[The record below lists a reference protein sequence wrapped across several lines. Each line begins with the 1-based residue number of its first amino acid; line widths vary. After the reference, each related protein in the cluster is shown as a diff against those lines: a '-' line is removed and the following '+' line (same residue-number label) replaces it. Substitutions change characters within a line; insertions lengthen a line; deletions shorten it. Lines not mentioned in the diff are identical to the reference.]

1 MTTATGSVSLTSF
14 EADRQ
19 SLTTGSIGPALAAVE
34 QARAGV
40 GDWAIAHRLVKR
52 VASGPVDAAAHA
64 GLYYGAP
71 AVLFLLHAAGGD
83 DGRGPYAQATQ
94 TLARHVGR
102 LTRQRLTTA
111 QERIRRNQPAA
122 FAEYDLFYG
131 LTGIGVLLLLHLPGC
146 DELGDLLA
154 YIVRLTEPR
163 TDNGQQ
169 VPGWWVGHDPDST
182 LPTPGGHANFGMAHG
197 AAGLLALL
205 ALSVRRGRQ
214 VDGQADAI
222 ERLCDWFD
230 YWRQETPHGTWWPQ
244 WLCRDQLRTGRSYQD
259 RPGRPSWCYGAAGIA
274 RALQL
279 AAIVTN
285 NPVRQAAAESV
296 LAACLGGD
304 QLERLT
310 EPGMCHG
317 LAGLHR
323 TAARAAADARTPDIA
338 RKLPDLTQR
347 LTRCQPAPGNG
358 GFLTGQAGLSLASD
372 PARTGTPPRTGWD
385 ACLLIT

>member
-1 MTTATGSVSLTSF
+1 MTTATGSASLISL

-19 SLTTGSIGPALAAVE
+19 SLATGSVGPALAAIE
-34 QARAGV
+34 QARTGI
-40 GDWAIAHRLVKR
+40 GDWTTAHHLVKR

-71 AVLFLLHAAGGD
+71 AVLFLLHAVRGD
-83 DGRGPYAQATQ
+83 GHDPYAQPTQ
-94 TLARHVGR
+94 TLARHVRR

-146 DELGDLLA
+146 DELGELLA
-154 YIVRLTEPR
+154 YVVRLTDPR
-163 TDNGQQ
+163 TDNGQR

-205 ALSVRRGRQ
+205 ALSARRGRQ
-214 VDGQADAI
+214 VDGQTDAI

-244 WLCRDQLRTGRSYQD
+244 WVSLDQLRMGRSHQD
-259 RPGRPSWCYGAAGIA
+259 QPGRPSWCYGTAGIA

-285 NPVRQAAAESV
+285 NPVRQAAAESA
-296 LAACLGGD
+296 LAACLSGY

-310 EPGMCHG
+310 EPGICHG

-338 RKLPDLTQR
+338 RKLPDLTER
-347 LTRCQPAPGNG
+347 LARCQPDPGDG
-358 GFLTGQAGLSLASD
+358 GFLTGQAGLTLAGDS
-372 PARTGTPPRTGWD
+372 ARIGTPPRTRWD